1 MKKIIVL
8 CKYNQARS
16 ITAAAALRRFFP
28 REHIISAGIIAKP
41 NIPIPSSILHILDEW
56 GLEERDHRSTSTTDL
71 PEIHPQDLILCAD
84 VEVRN
89 VFVQQLMLDRVNFP
103 NIFILEQ
110 FSRSQLEIPIDPVS
124 LGEAETKNQLAR
136 SIVLAI
142 RGVNKLLGN
151 NPLVEMGSLPTNR
164 QEHLETQSQFFESKS
179 RNRLLID
186 AGFSIPDSNMWSPS
200 MNLHFI
206 NPAKIEP
213 IENLLG
219 EKTVLIS
226 KFEIDKAP
234 ELFLS
239 LKYFEWIRNLSLTF
253 QIGVVAQ
260 PFESLP
266 QNRRHESILGMIHS

>member
-1 MKKIIVL
+1 MRKVIVL

-28 REHIISAGIIAKP
+28 NEHIISAGIIAKP
-41 NIPIPSSILHILDEW
+41 NIPIPSSILQILDEW

-71 PEIHPQDLILCAD
+71 PEIHPQDLVLCAD
-84 VEVRN
+84 EEVRS
-89 VFVQQLMLDRVNFP
+89 VFVQQLRLDRVSFP
-103 NIFILEQ
+103 NTFILEE

-142 RGVNKLLGN
+142 RGVNKILKN
-151 NPLVEMGSLPTNR
+151 NSLVEIGFLPIDG
-164 QEHLETQSQFFESKS
+164 QEHLEIQSQFFERKS
-179 RNRLLID
+179 SNRLLID
-186 AGFSIPDSNMWSPS
+186 VGFSIPDSNMWSPS

-206 NPAKIEP
+206 NPLKIESLEDP
-213 IENLLG
+213 LV

-226 KFEIDKAP
+226 KFEIDKTP

-239 LKYFEWIRNLSLTF
+239 VKYFEWIRNLSSGF